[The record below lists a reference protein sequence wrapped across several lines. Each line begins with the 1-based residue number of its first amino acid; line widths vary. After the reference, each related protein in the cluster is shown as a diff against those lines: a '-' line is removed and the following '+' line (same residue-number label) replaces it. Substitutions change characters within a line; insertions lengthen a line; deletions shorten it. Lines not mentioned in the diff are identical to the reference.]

1 MHVKNML
8 KIFFAIFIILL
19 FIPLT
24 CFALQTQDEIIF
36 YPTDIFEIPNY
47 NGSINFANG
56 GKCESASLYNKIWS
70 FENLSLNNGFR
81 LGTLNISAIDSDVTV
96 LSIQGFGSDISG
108 AILSYTVI
116 GDGEQSFNFGIDAN
130 QGSWSVS
137 FNDVFVAENS
147 GWHILSDNTISIIG
161 ATSNVT
167 LLYFVFPDF
176 LGNNGD
182 SLNKSFFQQHSVL
195 IITAIIAFFA
205 ICLALLT
212 KYLIN
217 NDQLEGV

>member
-8 KIFFAIFIILL
+8 TIFFAIFIILL